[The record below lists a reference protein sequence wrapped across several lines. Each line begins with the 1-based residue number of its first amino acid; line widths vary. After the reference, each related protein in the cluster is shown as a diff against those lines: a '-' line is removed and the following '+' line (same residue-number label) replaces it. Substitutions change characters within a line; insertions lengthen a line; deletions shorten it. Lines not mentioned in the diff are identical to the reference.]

1 MMNKQFLKPIIGI
14 IVVFAIIVLAI
25 NFGPNFNSS
34 EIKKERENAE
44 AEIVKMKHTI
54 DSLNTE
60 NTKLTQE
67 NQELEK
73 RSRALDLVL
82 INNKEK
88 STYIKEKTNERINII
103 TNFNVD
109 SLRKYLSDNYGERF
123 PN

>member
-1 MMNKQFLKPIIGI
+1 MNKQFLKPILGI
-14 IVVFAIIVLAI
+14 VLVFAIIVLAI
-25 NFGPNFNSS
+25 NFFPNFNSD

-44 AEIVKMKHTI
+44 AEIVKMRHTI

-60 NTKLTQE
+60 NSKLTQE

-109 SLRKYLSDNYGERF
+109 SLKRYLSDNYGERF

>member
-1 MMNKQFLKPIIGI
+1 MMNKQFLKPILGI
-14 IVVFAIIVLAI
+14 VLVFAIIVLAI
-25 NFGPNFNSS
+25 NFFPNFNSN

-44 AEIVKMKHTI
+44 AEIVKMRHTI

-60 NTKLTQE
+60 NSKLTQE

-109 SLRKYLSDNYGERF
+109 SLRRYLSDNYGERF

>member
-1 MMNKQFLKPIIGI
+1 MMNKQFLKPILGI
-14 IVVFAIIVLAI
+14 VLVFAIIVLAI
-25 NFGPNFNSS
+25 NFFPNFNSD

-44 AEIVKMKHTI
+44 AEIVKMRHTI

-60 NTKLTQE
+60 NSKLTQE

-109 SLRKYLSDNYGERF
+109 SLRRYLSDNYGERF

>member
-1 MMNKQFLKPIIGI
+1 MMNKQFLKPILGI
-14 IVVFAIIVLAI
+14 VLVFAIIVLAI
-25 NFGPNFNSS
+25 NFFPNFNSD

-44 AEIVKMKHTI
+44 AEIVKMRHTI

-60 NTKLTQE
+60 NSKLTQE

-109 SLRKYLSDNYGERF
+109 SLKRYLSDNYGERF